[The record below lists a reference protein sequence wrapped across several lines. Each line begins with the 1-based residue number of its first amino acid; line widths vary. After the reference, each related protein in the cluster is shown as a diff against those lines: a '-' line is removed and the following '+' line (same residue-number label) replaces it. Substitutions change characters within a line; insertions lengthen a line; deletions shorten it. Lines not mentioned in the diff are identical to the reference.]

1 MMRLEAVK
9 QKKKDSRVAALT
21 KEETQARKKLEKRK
35 VSEEASSRPSE
46 PAVEVDSERTA
57 LDSFDEAAAG
67 VPEQA
72 SAETPR
78 EEEEQ
83 TSQPTPRRRVKSFAR
98 KRKKLPKPIYVDTPT
113 PSSSDEA

>member
-1 MMRLEAVK
+1 MSQRGNRGLLVKLCCKNFFAGLDLLEGEAELMLLEAAK
-9 QKKKDSRVAALT
+9 QKKKDSRAAALSE
-21 KEETQARKKLEKRK
+21 EETRARKKLEKRK
-35 VSEEASSRPSE
+35 VGEEASSRPSK

-57 LDSFDEAAAG
+57 SDSFEEATAG

-83 TSQPTPRRRVKSFAR
+83 TS
-98 KRKKLPKPIYVDTPT
+98 
-113 PSSSDEA
+113 